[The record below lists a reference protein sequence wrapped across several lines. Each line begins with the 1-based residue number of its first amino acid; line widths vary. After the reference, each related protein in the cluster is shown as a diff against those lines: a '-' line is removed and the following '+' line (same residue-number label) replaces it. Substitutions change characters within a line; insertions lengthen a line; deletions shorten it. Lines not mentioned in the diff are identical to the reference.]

1 VSDYRVPA
9 VVSAIRVLGHLDAR
23 GDSGATQSELVEAL
37 GVSKSTMHNLVSTLE
52 AEGFLR
58 RDLNTRRYCLGP
70 ALIPL
75 GAAALRQT
83 KLIRIA
89 SDAVAPL
96 AAHYDLSFAVVQ
108 RTADDFAQVVERFYP
123 PQDVHVGVSLGSRFG
138 ISEGALGKLL
148 LAAMEPEEAERL
160 LLGRELPAYTDLT
173 ITDPTALLREVS
185 TARERGWAVSVQEL
199 NENNAVAASV
209 WGLTG
214 EVELFL
220 LGLGF
225 PTQLEKR
232 RLAEMGEMLRGVA
245 DSVMEAAGGTRPEPA
260 RR

>member
-1 VSDYRVPA
+1 VSGYRVPS
-9 VVSAIRVLGHLDAR
+9 VVSAIRVLGHLAAR
-23 GDSGATQSELVEAL
+23 GDSGVTQAELVEAL

-52 AEGFLR
+52 AEGFVR
-58 RDLNTRRYCLGP
+58 RDPSTRRYSLGP

-75 GAAALRQT
+75 GAGALRQT
-83 KLIRIA
+83 QLIRIA

-123 PQDVHVGVSLGSRFG
+123 PQHVHVGVTLGSRFG

-148 LAAMEPEEAERL
+148 LAAMQPEDAERL
-160 LLGRELPAYTDLT
+160 LLRQELPAHTDLT
-173 ITDPTALLREVS
+173 ITDPAALLREVS
-185 TARERGWAVSVQEL
+185 TARERGWAVSAQEL

-209 WGLTG
+209 SGPTG

-225 PTQLEKR
+225 PTQLDKE
-232 RLAEMGEMLRGVA
+232 RLTEMGQMLRGVA
-245 DSVMEAAGGTRPEPA
+245 DSVMEAVGGTPHEPVS
-260 RR
+260 

>member
-1 VSDYRVPA
+1 MSGYRVPA
-9 VVSAIRVLGHLDAR
+9 VHSAIRVLGHLDAE
-23 GDSGATQSELVEAL
+23 GDGGMTQSELVEAL
-37 GVSKSTMHNLVSTLE
+37 GVSKSTMHNLVRTLE
-52 AEGFLR
+52 AEGFVR
-58 RDLNTRRYCLGP
+58 RDPSTRRYCLGP

-83 KLIRIA
+83 QLIRIA
-89 SDAVAPL
+89 SDAIAPL
-96 AAHYDLSFAVVQ
+96 AARHDLSFAVAQ

-123 PQDVHVGVSLGSRFG
+123 SQDVHVGITLGSRFG

-148 LAAMEPEEAERL
+148 LAAMDPEHAEHL
-160 LLGRELPAYTDLT
+160 LSGRKLPAHTDLT
-173 ITDPTALLREVS
+173 ITDSAALLREVAR
-185 TARERGWAVSVQEL
+185 ARERGWAVSAQEL

-209 WGLTG
+209 WGPSG

-225 PTQLEKR
+225 PAQLEEK

-245 DSVMEAAGGTRPEPA
+245 DSVMEAAGSTRQGLM